1 MLEALKLDRTP
12 MQGRPVFVS
21 KCEDRSQK
29 KAQFKVR
36 ESVFILFAGLGQ
48 RVFFFAGLG
57 LFNCENNY
65 RALVEFI
72 I

>member
-48 RVFFFAGLG
+48 RGFFLLAWV
-57 LFNCENNY
+57 Y
-65 RALVEFI
+65 SIVKI
-72 I
+72 IIEH

>member
-48 RVFFFAGLG
+48 RVFFLLAWVYSIGK
-57 LFNCENNY
+57 
-65 RALVEFI
+65 I
-72 I
+72 IIEH

>member
-1 MLEALKLDRTP
+1 

-29 KAQFKVR
+29 KAQFKVSECFYFVCR
-36 ESVFILFAGLGQ
+36 FRPEG
-48 RVFFFAGLG
+48 FFFAGLG